1 MKREIRAKIKILIG
15 LEEML
20 KTLRQSISKNIFKG
34 FKKNNIYKKNK
45 KSFYNIYDC

>member
-34 FKKNNIYKKNK
+34 FKKNNIY
-45 KSFYNIYDC
+45 I